1 MAESTRIHQQRQPS
15 EVGRPAPGVRTA
27 GPGVLGQNAATAPS
41 ALGQHGAAGPGALRQ
56 SLAAAPKAKTAVP
69 HKQVLEPVT
78 RRGRLVLAPTAVDL
92 ELETTNG
99 RFELLGPY
107 GTEAHEGDEVEVTG
121 LPDPT
126 ARHPN
131 TLPAILIQQMRRI

>member
-1 MAESTRIHQQRQPS
+1 MAETTHIHQQRQPG

-27 GPGVLGQNAATAPS
+27 EPGVLGPYVAAEPGVLGQSLAATAPK
-41 ALGQHGAAGPGALRQ
+41 
-56 SLAAAPKAKTAVP
+56 APRAPRDSVP
-69 HKQVLEPVT
+69 REPVLEPVT
-78 RRGRLVLAPTAVDL
+78 RRGRLVLAPTAEDL
-92 ELETTNG
+92 ELETANG

-126 ARHPN
+126 ARHPQ

>member
-1 MAESTRIHQQRQPS
+1 MAETTRIHQQRQPG
-15 EVGRPAPGVRTA
+15 EPGRPTPGVRTA
-27 GPGVLGQNAATAPS
+27 TPSTPGVLAQNHTSGAG
-41 ALGQHGAAGPGALRQ
+41 ALGH
-56 SLAAAPKAKTAVP
+56 SLAASPPKRADT
-69 HKQVLEPVT
+69 HKRVLEPVT
-78 RRGRLVLAPTAVDL
+78 RRGRLVLAPTAEDL
-92 ELETTNG
+92 ELETANG

-126 ARHPN
+126 ARHPQ

>member
-1 MAESTRIHQQRQPS
+1 MAETTRIHKQRQPD
-15 EVGRPAPGVRTA
+15 EAGRPAPGVRTA
-27 GPGVLGQNAATAPS
+27 GPGVLGHNVAT
-41 ALGQHGAAGPGALRQ
+41 GPGVLGQ
-56 SLAAAPKAKTAVP
+56 SLAATPPKVAREAAPREP
-69 HKQVLEPVT
+69 VLEPVT
-78 RRGRLVLAPTAVDL
+78 RRGRLVLAPTAEDL
-92 ELETTNG
+92 ELETANG

-126 ARHPN
+126 ARHPQ

>member
-1 MAESTRIHQQRQPS
+1 MAETTRIHQQQQPG

-27 GPGVLGQNAATAPS
+27 GPGVLDQNLP
-41 ALGQHGAAGPGALRQ
+41 AGPNVLRQ
-56 SLAAAPKAKTAVP
+56 SLAATPAKAADAVP
-69 HKQVLEPVT
+69 RKQVLQPVT
-78 RRGRLVLAPTAVDL
+78 RRGRLVLAPTSEDL
-92 ELETTNG
+92 ELETANG

-126 ARHPN
+126 ARHPH